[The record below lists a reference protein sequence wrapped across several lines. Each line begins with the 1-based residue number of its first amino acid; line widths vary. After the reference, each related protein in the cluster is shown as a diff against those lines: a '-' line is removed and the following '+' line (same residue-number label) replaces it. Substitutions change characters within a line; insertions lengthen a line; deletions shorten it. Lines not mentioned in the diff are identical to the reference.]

1 MGKCAITGKVM
12 EIGDIHCH
20 HKVPICHGG
29 TDKYQNLVLVCEKV
43 HKLIH
48 TTNPE
53 TINKLLAELN
63 LNSKQLKTLE
73 KLRNLV
79 LVESC

>member
-1 MGKCAITGKVM
+1 MGEVLQRGKNSGETEFPKCR
-12 EIGDIHCH
+12 
-20 HKVPICHGG
+20 GG

-48 TTNPE
+48 ATNSE

-63 LNSKQLKTLE
+63 LNPKQLKTLE
-73 KLRNLV
+73 KLKNLV